1 MGEAIETLYV
11 TFTAMITADLKN
23 LLLVQQLYQLS
34 IYRLSEEMCTFAH
47 GYIFSVV
54 TQR

>member
-1 MGEAIETLYV
+1 MCEAVEALYIP
-11 TFTAMITADLKN
+11 FAAKITTDFKN
-23 LLLVQQLYQLS
+23 FCLVQQIYQLS

-47 GYIFSVV
+47 GYTFCVE